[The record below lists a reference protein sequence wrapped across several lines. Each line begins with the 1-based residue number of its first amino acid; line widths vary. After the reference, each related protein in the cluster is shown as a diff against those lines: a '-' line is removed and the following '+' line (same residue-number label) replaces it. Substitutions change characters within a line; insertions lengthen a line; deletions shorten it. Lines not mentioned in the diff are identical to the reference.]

1 VRCVVYIQNKMI
13 VKGEGNLYV
22 HHIQTVMTSLEASS
36 LLDNERIEMS
46 FKMADLDW
54 FPGHRM
60 EDGGQRR

>member
-1 VRCVVYIQNKMI
+1 MI

-36 LLDNERIEMS
+36 LLDSSQCNKRIEMS

-60 EDGGQRR
+60 EHGGQRR